1 MLCMISCARAW
12 IRVQTAAEA
21 DRRQNW
27 YSQHAREL
35 SENPHGSELWNRKD
49 LPSRQETALPGIVG
63 FSLQVAVALTALVSA
78 SPISPENSE
87 SRAWSVHHITA
98 EVP

>member
-1 MLCMISCARAW
+1 MTSCARAW
-12 IRVQTAAEA
+12 IRVQTASEAE
-21 DRRQNW
+21 RRQNW

-49 LPSRQETALPGIVG
+49 LPSRQETALPGIVVG
-63 FSLQVAVALTALVSA
+63 FSLQVAVALTVLVSA
-78 SPISPENSE
+78 SQISPENSE
-87 SRAWSVHHITA
+87 SRAWSLQHITA